1 MCHQGR
7 FDAVSML
14 LKYDDVAVD
23 VTLKNNAGSSA
34 LDVARKSEMY
44 EIAQC
49 LEEYTKV
56 CLRRREAEERS
67 RRKDADWMKG
77 V

>member
-1 MCHQGR
+1 
-7 FDAVSML
+7 ML

-23 VTLKNNAGSSA
+23 VTLQNNAWSTA
-34 LDVARKSEMY
+34 LDVAREGEMF

-56 CLRRREAEERS
+56 CLRRREADERS
-67 RRKDADWMKG
+67 RRKGADWMKG